1 MIENENLPRI
11 KIVSRHLLC
20 VFLEY
25 NVILQN
31 VFRGEMDNSFSVS
44 QGVVLKMLQFWRKPT
59 VSYDTT
65 VYSGESPFD
74 RFLATLMIENENL
87 LRFKIVLELLFVVF
101 PEYNVIL
108 KNVLRGEMDNSFS
121 VSHGVVLKMLQFWR
135 KSTVTYTKPLD
146 IDNI

>member
-1 MIENENLPRI
+1 
-11 KIVSRHLLC
+11 
-20 VFLEY
+20 
-25 NVILQN
+25 
-31 VFRGEMDNSFSVS
+31 
-44 QGVVLKMLQFWRKPT
+44 MLQFWRKPT

-65 VYSGESPFD
+65 VYSGEGPFD

-87 LRFKIVLELLFVVF
+87 LRFKIVLELLFFVF